1 MFDFSILIVIY
12 SSDLEGAI
20 FVNEGANGINE
31 YEAGI

>member
-1 MFDFSILIVIY
+1 MHEHSMLILIF
-12 SSDLEGAI
+12 SDLEGAI

>member
-1 MFDFSILIVIY
+1 MFDFIY